1 MSEGFRMA
9 AFGTV
14 FMPEMAISW
23 FDGSSWSPAEMVPSD
38 SITLHPGAH
47 VLHYSSTCFEG
58 LKAFRHEDG
67 SVKIFRMDKN
77 LARLAQSARLLALP
91 EIDQDQTRQMIIDTV
106 KRFEKDVPE
115 APGSLYI
122 RPTLFGTEPAI
133 GKAAAPSQTACQYVL
148 VSPVGDY
155 FAGGVSA
162 LRVLIEDDG
171 ARCAPHM
178 GMIKSGGNY
187 ASALLPIMK
196 ARAEFQADQIL
207 FCPGGDV
214 QETGAANFLLIDG
227 DEIITKGLDESFL
240 HGVTRDSILTLAKSM
255 GMTVSERDITVE
267 ELLERAAKPNCEA
280 ALSGT
285 AAVLTPVGTF
295 IYQGKEI
302 AIGNGGVGETT
313 LKLRKAL
320 NDIQWGRTED
330 SFGWLTNV

>member
-1 MSEGFRMA
+1 MA

-91 EIDQDQTRQMIIDTV
+91 EIDQAQTRQMIIDTV

-133 GKAAAPSQTACQYVL
+133 GKAAAPTQTACQYIL

-162 LRVLIEDDG
+162 LRVLIEDNG

-255 GMTVSERDITVE
+255 GMKVSERNITVD

-320 NDIQWGRTED
+320 NDIQWGRSED
-330 SFGWLTNV
+330 QFGWLTNV